1 MSQQGMEQF
10 QKATQQ
16 VASATEKAAR
26 SPHNTTSK
34 TAK

>member
-1 MSQQGMEQF
+1 MLSQGMEQF

-16 VASATEKAAR
+16 IASATEKAAH